1 MKKFSDLNTEN
12 CFAVIYVLLVT
23 SIKNSCHKWLNI
35 QVDEHNKTDF
45 QCFKT
50 NRVEELFNLVEEEF
64 ATDQG
69 DALTLLL
76 QCLQTWPERTN
87 LRVPACSL
95 MDCPNHTMTLN
106 LSRSKKRRMPMRRQ
120 KRSEIVHCLDNN
132 YFYKLIICIII
143 ARIMKYNVSC
153 RQFKALKYFF

>member
-1 MKKFSDLNTEN
+1 MFSDLITEN
-12 CFAVIYVLLVT
+12 CVAVIYVLLVT

-69 DALTLLL
+69 DALTLLTTMFANLTRENKFKSVGL
-76 QCLQTWPERTN
+76 QPNGLPKSHDDIESVKKQEEKDANEEAEKVWN
-87 LRVPACSL
+87 CSF
-95 MDCPNHTMTLN
+95 
-106 LSRSKKRRMPMRRQ
+106 SR
-120 KRSEIVHCLDNN
+120 
-132 YFYKLIICIII
+132 
-143 ARIMKYNVSC
+143 
-153 RQFKALKYFF
+153 

>member
-1 MKKFSDLNTEN
+1 MFSYLITEN
-12 CFAVIYVLLVT
+12 CVAVIYVLLVT

-69 DALTLLL
+69 DALTLLTTMFANLTRENKFKGAGL
-76 QCLQTWPERTN
+76 QPNGLPKSHDDIESVKKQEEKDANEEAEKVWN
-87 LRVPACSL
+87 CS
-95 MDCPNHTMTLN
+95 
-106 LSRSKKRRMPMRRQ
+106 
-120 KRSEIVHCLDNN
+120 
-132 YFYKLIICIII
+132 
-143 ARIMKYNVSC
+143 
-153 RQFKALKYFF
+153 FFR

>member
-1 MKKFSDLNTEN
+1 MFSDLITEN
-12 CFAVIYVLLVT
+12 CVAVIYVLLVT

-69 DALTLLL
+69 DALTLQTTMFANLTRENKFKGVGL
-76 QCLQTWPERTN
+76 QPNGLPKSHDDIESVKKQEEKDANEEAEKVWN
-87 LRVPACSL
+87 CSF
-95 MDCPNHTMTLN
+95 
-106 LSRSKKRRMPMRRQ
+106 SR
-120 KRSEIVHCLDNN
+120 
-132 YFYKLIICIII
+132 
-143 ARIMKYNVSC
+143 
-153 RQFKALKYFF
+153 